1 MKGQGTGKQRIP
13 PRRTQGLVDWER
25 FRSMSDAEIERA
37 VPREYQSLPDDFWD
51 NASVVWPV
59 GKQAIS
65 IRIDQD
71 VLEWFRRSGF
81 RYQSRINAVLR
92 SYMTR
97 TQKQGEVN
105 RPARRRHRTG

>member
-1 MKGQGTGKQRIP
+1 
-13 PRRTQGLVDWER
+13 VDWER

-37 VPREYQSLPDDFWD
+37 VPRAYRNLPDDFWD
-51 NASVVWPV
+51 NANVVWPV
-59 GKQAIS
+59 GKEAIS

-71 VLEWFRRSGF
+71 VLEWFRRSGP

-97 TQKQGEVN
+97 SQKQGTV
-105 RPARRRHRTG
+105 RPPVRRRHPTD

>member
-1 MKGQGTGKQRIP
+1 
-13 PRRTQGLVDWER
+13 
-25 FRSMSDAEIERA
+25 
-37 VPREYQSLPDDFWD
+37 
-51 NASVVWPV
+51 V